1 MGNAVTPKAKLL
13 WLGLGAGPVYAVVAL
28 FALRVLKIGAIQFG
42 VFSVVVAC
50 GFGFW
55 LATVARE
62 YAEEPKP
69 LTEEEKKAGE
79 AAMERLLARKKK
91 R

>member
-1 MGNAVTPKAKLL
+1 MSPKAKLL
-13 WLGLGAGPVYAVVAL
+13 WLGLGAGPAYAVVAL

-42 VFSVVVAC
+42 VFSVIVAC

-55 LATVARE
+55 LATVAGE

-69 LTEEEKKAGE
+69 LTDEEKKAGE
-79 AAMERLLARKKK
+79 EAMERLMARKKK

>member
-1 MGNAVTPKAKLL
+1 MSPKAKLL
-13 WLGLGAGPVYAVVAL
+13 WLGLGAGPAYAVVAL

-42 VFSVVVAC
+42 VFSVIVAC

-69 LTEEEKKAGE
+69 LTDEEKKAGE
-79 AAMERLLARKKK
+79 EAMERLMARKKK